1 MSSDYIY
8 LSREGYENL
17 KAELHELKTVKRPQ
31 IVDEIRRAR
40 ELGDL
45 SENAEYHAAKE
56 AQTHIER
63 KIGEL
68 ELEMSRA
75 QIATDA
81 HHDPGTAALLSS
93 VQVRDLEDGEEI
105 TYLLVA
111 PPEADASQDKISVG
125 SPVGKALL
133 GHRVGDRVTVETPG
147 GKIGYEIL
155 TIRSQFDAD

>member
-1 MSSDYIY
+1 MSGDYIY
-8 LSREGYENL
+8 LSREGYEKL
-17 KAELHELKTVKRPQ
+17 KADLRELKTVKRPQ

-63 KIGEL
+63 KIAEL
-68 ELEMSRA
+68 EYRMSRA
-75 QIATDA
+75 QVATDA
-81 HHDPGTAALLSS
+81 QHDPDTAALLSS
-93 VQVRDLEDGEEI
+93 VQVRDLEDGEEL

-111 PPEADASQDKISVG
+111 PAEADVSRDKISVA

-147 GKIGYEIL
+147 GKIAYEIL
-155 TIRSQFDAD
+155 AIRSQFDPD